1 MTAPGASPLD
11 GPATVTAVDPL
22 WRTGSVARLPLGSG
36 VMLAEGNLRAEGRP
50 PVPPLTRLLTWAL
63 RVLLHAHDH
72 PQTAAIGRWLA
83 LEPPEYAWV
92 GASVRRAP
100 RAASGDGR

>member
-11 GPATVTAVDPL
+11 GPAMVTAVDPL
-22 WRTGSVARLPLGSG
+22 SRTRAVARLPLGSEA
-36 VMLAEGNLRAEGRP
+36 MLTEGNNRAEGRA
-50 PVPPLTRLLTWAL
+50 PVPPLTRFLTWAL
-63 RVLLHAHDH
+63 RVLLHAQDH

-92 GASVRRAP
+92 GASVRRVP

>member
-1 MTAPGASPLD
+1 MTAPDSSPAD
-11 GPATVTAVDPL
+11 GPSTVAAVAPL
-22 WRTGSVARLPLGSG
+22 WRTEGVGRLPLGSG
-36 VMLAEGNLRAEGRP
+36 VMLTEGNRRAEGHST
-50 PVPPLTRLLTWAL
+50 VPPLTRLLTWAL

-92 GASVRRAP
+92 GASVRRVP
-100 RAASGDGR
+100 RAASGGGR